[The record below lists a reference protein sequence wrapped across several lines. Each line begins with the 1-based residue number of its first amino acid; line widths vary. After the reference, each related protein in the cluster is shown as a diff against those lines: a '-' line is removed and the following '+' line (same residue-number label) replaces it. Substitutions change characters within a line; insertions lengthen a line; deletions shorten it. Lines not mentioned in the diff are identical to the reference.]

1 MNLIFFKFIK
11 SGLSIYA
18 PYTHT
23 PGYKLSS
30 AQHAQIMQT
39 VIIFSFLILQVVKI
53 CGVTNKKAT
62 INTSGCATLSA
73 DVKAE

>member
-39 VIIFSFLILQVVKI
+39 VIIFFFFNTPGGQDLRGYKQKSYNQYVGLCDVV
-53 CGVTNKKAT
+53 
-62 INTSGCATLSA
+62 S
-73 DVKAE
+73 